1 MINLSTRLIPY
12 ALCTCI
18 IFSVVRNLARL
29 YNIGFHLSRTKL
41 EHMDCKFSK
50 GRNKY
55 EGALRLEGLELPK
68 SESFQYVGS
77 IIQKYGEF
85 EDDVNHMI
93 RVG

>member
-1 MINLSTRLIPY
+1 M
-12 ALCTCI
+12 
-18 IFSVVRNLARL
+18 
-29 YNIGFHLSRTKL
+29 

-93 RVG
+93 RVGWWSGELHQEHFVVIKYLL